1 MVFVLFV
8 LAGILVLILASG
20 IYIFLVACVRKKELL
35 WLVEDE
41 IRKTSYGKYYEHII
55 SANRWLNEHHA
66 EDVFITSKDGLKLH
80 GLWVPATDPVGTII
94 LAHGYRST
102 YLVDFGLVFDFY
114 HEYGLNILI
123 PEQRSHGQSQGKF
136 ITFGVRESDD
146 ILQWINYHNEQ
157 YGTLPIIL
165 SGLSMGASTVM
176 YVADRDLPENVK
188 GIIADC
194 GFTSPKDIISSV
206 FKRVIHLPPA
216 PSLWVTDL
224 LARLF
229 ANFSLTEKDTRKI
242 LARNR
247 LPILMV
253 HGTEDNFVPCSM
265 TKEAY
270 AACSGQKKILLVE
283 GADHGVSFLV
293 DRQRYTELVVKF
305 LNQIF
310 KGQKI

>member
-1 MVFVLFV
+1 MYFVLFV
-8 LAGILVLILASG
+8 LVGILALILVSG

-41 IRKTSYGKYYEHII
+41 IRKTSYSKYYEHII
-55 SANRWLNEHHA
+55 TANRWLNDHHA
-66 EDVFITSKDGLKLH
+66 KDVFITSKDGLKLH
-80 GLWVPATDPVGTII
+80 GLWVPALNPVGTII

-102 YLVDFGLVFDFY
+102 YLVDFGLVLDFY
-114 HEYGLNILI
+114 HRYGLNILI
-123 PEQRSHGQSQGKF
+123 PEQRSHGQSQGRY

-146 ILQWINYHNEQ
+146 ILRWIDYHNEQ
-157 YGTLPIIL
+157 NGMLPIIL

-176 YVADRDLPENVK
+176 YVADRDLPNNVR

-194 GFTSPKDIISSV
+194 GFTSPKEIISTV
-206 FKRVIHLPPA
+206 FRRVIHLPPE

-224 LARLF
+224 MARLF
-229 ANFSLTEKDTRKI
+229 ANFSLTEKDTRRT
-242 LARNR
+242 LAKNR

-265 TKEAY
+265 TEQAY
-270 AACSGQKKILLVE
+270 TACSGQKEMLLVE

-293 DRQRYTELVVKF
+293 DRQRYTKLVIDF
-305 LNQIF
+305 LNRIF
-310 KGQKI
+310 CS